1 MPQAKPIVPME
12 ALLAAELPEGEGWQY
27 EPKWD
32 GFRCIAK
39 RGGERVELISRSG
52 KDLGRYFPEVVTMLA
67 LAGERRFTLD
77 GELILPLGD
86 ALSFEAL
93 QMRLHPAASRIKR
106 LSEETPAEY
115 MLFDALELDGRSLA
129 DRPLSERRSALEE
142 FYGKQR
148 VPGLLL
154 SPATIERRAALNW
167 LERSGAALDGVVA
180 KRLDQSYR
188 FGERAMVKVKQ
199 QRTADCVVGG
209 FRYAEKSRAR
219 TGEHSSREVGSLL
232 LGLYDEAGL
241 LHHVGFTSAIAAKDR
256 AALTKKLEKLI
267 APPGFTGDAPGGPS
281 RWATARSAEWQP
293 LKPKLV
299 AEVRYDQVTGRRF
312 RHGTGFLR
320 WRPDKAPKDCTFDQ
334 LKPELRPSELAELF
348 GQ

>member
-1 MPQAKPIVPME
+1 MAPVQPITPME
-12 ALLAAELPEGEGWQY
+12 AVLAAELPDGSSWQF

-32 GFRCIAK
+32 GFRAIAV
-39 RGGERVELISRSG
+39 RDGDRLDLTSRSG
-52 KDLGRYFPEVVTMLA
+52 KDLGRYFPEVLAMLA
-67 LAGERRFTLD
+67 TLNERRFTLD
-77 GELILPLGD
+77 GELIIPLGD

-93 QMRLHPAASRIKR
+93 QLRLHPAPSRIQR
-106 LSEETPAEY
+106 LSAETPAEY
-115 MLFDALELDGRSLA
+115 MLFDVLALGGSTLA
-129 DRPLSERRSALEE
+129 GKALEE
-142 FYGKQR
+142 RRAKLEAFFAKQSIA
-148 VPGLLL
+148 GLLL
-154 SPATIERRAALNW
+154 SPATTDHDRALGW
-167 LERSGAALDGVVA
+167 LERSGGALDGVIA
-180 KRLDQSYR
+180 KRLDQPYA

-209 FRYAEKSRAR
+209 FRYAEKKK
-219 TGEHSSREVGSLL
+219 EVGSLL
-232 LGLYDEAGL
+232 LGLFDDAGI
-241 LHHVGFTSAIAAKDR
+241 LHHVGFTSAIAARDR
-256 AALTKKLEKLI
+256 PALTHKLEKLI
-267 APPGFTGDAPGGPS
+267 GGPGFTGNAPGGPS
-281 RWATARSAEWQP
+281 RWATARSTEWQP

>member
-1 MPQAKPIVPME
+1 ME
-12 ALLAAELPEGEGWQY
+12 ALLAADLPEGEGWQY

-32 GFRCIAK
+32 GFRCIAV
-39 RGGERVELISRSG
+39 RDGDRLYLVSRSG
-52 KDLGRYFPEVVTMLA
+52 KDLGRYFPEVAA
-67 LAGERRFTLD
+67 LLGGIKLREFTVD
-77 GELILPLGD
+77 GELIIPLGD

-93 QMRLHPAASRIKR
+93 QLRLHPAASRIKR
-106 LSEETPAEY
+106 LSEQTPAEY
-115 MLFDALELDGRSLA
+115 MLFDLLGSGSEKLSGRALSDRRRALEAFHSK
-129 DRPLSERRSALEE
+129 SA
-142 FYGKQR
+142 

-154 SPATIERRAALNW
+154 SPATTDRQAALGW
-167 LERSGAALDGVVA
+167 LERSGGALDGVVA
-180 KRLDQSYR
+180 KRLDQPYR

-209 FRYAEKSRAR
+209 FRYAEKRK
-219 TGEHSSREVGSLL
+219 EVGSLL
-232 LGLYDEAGL
+232 LGLYGEDGL
-241 LHHVGFTSAIAAKDR
+241 LHHVGFTSAIAGR
-256 AALTKKLEKLI
+256 ERPALTAKLEKLI
-267 APPGFTGDAPGGPS
+267 GGPGFTGNAPGGPS

-320 WRPDKAPKDCTFDQ
+320 WRPDKVPEDCTFDQ